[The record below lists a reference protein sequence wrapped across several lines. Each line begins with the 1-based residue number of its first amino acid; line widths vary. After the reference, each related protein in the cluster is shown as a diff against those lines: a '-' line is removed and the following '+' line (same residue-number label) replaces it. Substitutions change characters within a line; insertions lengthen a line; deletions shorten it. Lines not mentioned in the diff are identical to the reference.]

1 MASYYSDPNLQAALL
16 AQAGYEAERQ
26 KEGGDQ
32 GGGFLDTLGKAALIA
47 GAGTAAALGG
57 RRLLRNRAAAGA
69 TKQVSVE
76 DLGNIGRNAEDTVRR
91 AAGRAQT
98 TPPPSQRPPAPSQPP
113 TARPTPGGMVERLG
127 TMEENARVARAE
139 RMPGIVQ
146 TDLSNISP
154 ERARATLGIQ
164 KVSVEDLSNPPAA
177 TGGQGLLGQF
187 SPYGQLQEGVDDVVS
202 EIKALPPTRFSG
214 TDFLTN
220 QLGGRGYIQQTVLD
234 RAAEQAAGDLID
246 EVSAFSNKGAR
257 SEIARQ
263 AASIQSQERKNLWNL
278 VSDIQNETLV
288 NQQQT
293 TRAFNVDQAINALE
307 SGEDQMTG
315 RTMSALQ
322 RNEDVDIGTVD
333 RLQDT
338 YEAPLRTQ
346 TEPTEAL
353 ANQQDASV
361 NAVADMLPDGRPLDQ
376 AEGIDL
382 RTGQRF
388 SLNTP
393 RQTRTGLGPG
403 QTVEMTSQP
412 VSTTGFVKDFIAKQR
427 GDITSQL
434 EQEGGAA
441 TTGRVEKELASR
453 LGPKSYEYG
462 SEFTKT
468 KQAMEVGLEDPR
480 YLQAASLSAM
490 PNTRMVG
497 GTEFNVDVKDVMQDD
512 PELAFRKP
520 FISEQTAINS
530 EQDFI
535 NKQNEVKN
543 WLGGVRLEVTPRIN
557 ALAKQQAALGEQQN
571 MLLYSLNQRPDRELG
586 QQLRN
591 VANQMQNNES
601 ELNFLNNRLAGA
613 TNTANEQLEEL
624 SKWTPSTLVDW
635 SGEGT
640 VVRPR
645 RTAPDTMSFEAEG
658 GELSNIERGS
668 RMAQPGPDD
677 LEIVPGGL
685 LSGGRAKVVSNIGQ
699 DIGFDPQTGQRIL
712 VPLVD
717 ADTGENIV
725 QKLAGKRMGQD
736 IGVRGRGGSAG
747 MDTNASIG
755 IYGPELGPYGTA
767 AQTKTGAYTQEA
779 SQVPSLVNSEPV
791 PRRQSGGFFKY
802 PQQREADPAKYAQ
815 TPTSQRQESVRL
827 SEAVRKGQMQIPQ
840 MQGPIQSPGDPSKYF
855 EYNLWDKFNKV
866 TPQSP
871 VQLSFSSDIVPPIAE
886 ARTTAADIA
895 TQQLEAYMSKL
906 QRGRSTPLSSEIVIQ
921 PKLFETPGSAQ
932 MFLPLA
938 TGQQRTINTGTIKP
952 AVLKPIRAQGQRQA
966 GPLAFQPNLL
976 S

>member
-16 AQAGYEAERQ
+16 AQAAYEADRQ

-32 GGGFLDTLGKAALIA
+32 GGGFIDALGKAALVA
-47 GAGTAAALGG
+47 GAGVAAGLGAK
-57 RRLLRNRAAAGA
+57 RLLANRAARTA
-69 TKQVSVE
+69 TQNVSVE
-76 DLGNIGRNAEDTVRR
+76 DLGSTARKAEETVRR
-91 AAGRAQT
+91 AAGRQQT
-98 TPPPSQRPPAPSQPP
+98 APPPSQRPPAPSQPP

-164 KVSVEDLSNPPAA
+164 KVSVEDLGNPPAA

-202 EIKALPPTRFSG
+202 EIKALPPTRPSG
-214 TDFLTN
+214 TDFLAN
-220 QLGGRGYIQQTVLD
+220 QLGGRGYIEQTVLN

-278 VSDIQNETLV
+278 VSEIQNETLV

-322 RNEDVDIGTVD
+322 RNEDIDIGTVD

-346 TEPTEAL
+346 TQPTEAL
-353 ANQQDASV
+353 ANRQDASV
-361 NAVADMLPDGRPLDQ
+361 NAVADMMPDGRPLDQ

-403 QTVEMTSQP
+403 QSVEMTSQP

-427 GDITSQL
+427 GNIASQL

-480 YLQAASLSAM
+480 YLQAASLSQM
-490 PNTRMVG
+490 PNTRMVS
-497 GTEFNVDVKDVMQDD
+497 GTEFDVNIKDVMQDD

-571 MLLYSLNQRPDRELG
+571 MLLYSLNQKPDRELG

-640 VVRPR
+640 VVRPK

-658 GELSNIERGS
+658 GELSNIERGA
-668 RMAQPGPDD
+668 RMAQPGPND

-685 LSGGRAKVVSNIGQ
+685 LSGGRAKSVSNINA
-699 DIGFDPQTGQRIL
+699 FDPETGEPLKMQAASRTSIRGENSGESYSDILSSEDMYGVQRAAMGASSTSPEAAISPSNSPSAWRLPAGSRKQGKQTVNVVVAGGRKYENYPELSQKLDQTISQLNIPEGMSVKIVSGGARG
-712 VPLVD
+712 
-717 ADTGENIV
+717 ADT
-725 QKLAGKRMGQD
+725 LAERYAQE
-736 IGVRGRGGSAG
+736 RGLGLQVFPANWNEQGLSAGTLRNTQMAKEGDVLVAFPGGSGTENMIRQMTQDFGKPAYR
-747 MDTNASIG
+747 ASDMV
-755 IYGPELGPYGTA
+755 T
-767 AQTKTGAYTQEA
+767 
-779 SQVPSLVNSEPV
+779 
-791 PRRQSGGFFKY
+791 
-802 PQQREADPAKYAQ
+802 Q
-815 TPTSQRQESVRL
+815 TPTPQKQESFDVARQL
-827 SEAVRKGQMQIPQ
+827 RQLQLTGKPGEA
-840 MQGPIQSPGDPSKYF
+840 QSF
-855 EYNLWDKFNKV
+855 LDKMMK
-866 TPQSP
+866 
-871 VQLSFSSDIVPPIAE
+871 
-886 ARTTAADIA
+886 
-895 TQQLEAYMSKL
+895 
-906 QRGRSTPLSSEIVIQ
+906 QRGVSVAGGTFSTL
-921 PKLFETPGSAQ
+921 
-932 MFLPLA
+932 
-938 TGQQRTINTGTIKP
+938 R
-952 AVLKPIRAQGQRQA
+952 
-966 GPLAFQPNLL
+966 
-976 S
+976 

>member
-32 GGGFLDTLGKAALIA
+32 GGGFIDALGKAALIA

-98 TPPPSQRPPAPSQPP
+98 PPPPSQRPPAPNQPP

-127 TMEENARVARAE
+127 VMEENARVARAE

-146 TDLSNISP
+146 TDLSRLLNPSELTTKEGIEGFFRQSP
-154 ERARATLGIQ
+154 
-164 KVSVEDLSNPPAA
+164 S
-177 TGGQGLLGQF
+177 
-187 SPYGQLQEGVDDVVS
+187 YGQLPTVAQEVVS
-202 EIKALPPTRFSG
+202 EVKALPPARTTG
-214 TDFLTN
+214 TDFLAD
-220 QLGGRGYIQQTVLD
+220 QLSGRGYIEQSVLD

-278 VSDIQNETLV
+278 VSEIQNETLV

-293 TRAFNVDQAINALE
+293 TRAFNVDQAINAME

-322 RNEDVDIGTVD
+322 RNEDIDIGTVD

-346 TEPTEAL
+346 TQPTEAL
-353 ANQQDASV
+353 ANRQDASV

-403 QTVEMTSQP
+403 QSVEMTSQP

-453 LGPKSYEYG
+453 LGSKSYEYG

-480 YLQAASLSAM
+480 YLQATSLSAM

-497 GTEFNVDVKDVMQDD
+497 GTEFDVDVKDVMQDD

-557 ALAKQQAALGEQQN
+557 ALAKQQKALGEQQN

-591 VANQMQNNES
+591 VANQMQSNES
-601 ELNFLNNRLAGA
+601 ELNFLNNRLTGA

-658 GELSNIERGS
+658 GEISNIERGS
-668 RMAQPGPDD
+668 RMAQPGPND

-725 QKLAGKRMGQD
+725 QKLAGKRMGED
-736 IGVRGRGGSAG
+736 VGVRGRGGSAG

-755 IYGPELGPYGTA
+755 IYGVELGPYGTA

-791 PRRQSGGFFKY
+791 PRRSGGFFKY

-815 TPTSQRQESVRL
+815 TPTPQRQESVRL
-827 SEAVRKGQMQIPQ
+827 SEAVRKGQLQIPST
-840 MQGPIQSPGDPSKYF
+840 QGPMQSSVDPNKYF
-855 EYNLWDKFNKV
+855 EYNLWDKFNKPA
-866 TPQSP
+866 PQSLT
-871 VQLSFSSDIVPPIAE
+871 QLNFPSDVVPSVAR
-886 ARTTAADIA
+886 ARTTAADVA
-895 TQQLEAYMSKL
+895 ANQLEQYMSKL
-906 QRGRSTPLSSEIVIQ
+906 QRGRTTPLTSEVRIQ
-921 PKLFETPGSAQ
+921 PTLF
-932 MFLPLA
+932 
-938 TGQQRTINTGTIKP
+938 
-952 AVLKPIRAQGQRQA
+952 
-966 GPLAFQPNLL
+966 
-976 S
+976 

>member
-1 MASYYSDPNLQAALL
+1 MPSYYSDPNLQAALL

-32 GGGFLDTLGKAALIA
+32 SSGFLDAVGKAALVA
-47 GAGTAAALGG
+47 GAGTLAALGG
-57 RRLLRNRAAAGA
+57 RRLLANRAARTA
-69 TKQVSVE
+69 TQNVSVE
-76 DLGNIGRNAEDTVRR
+76 DLGSTARKAEETVRR
-91 AAGRAQT
+91 AASRQQAA
-98 TPPPSQRPPAPSQPP
+98 PPPSQRPPAPSQPP

-146 TDLSNISP
+146 TDLSRLLNPSKP
-154 ERARATLGIQ
+154 TAEEGIQ
-164 KVSVEDLSNPPAA
+164 
-177 TGGQGLLGQF
+177 GFFRQ
-187 SPYGQLQEGVDDVVS
+187 SPSYGQLPEVAQEVAS
-202 EIKALPPTRFSG
+202 EVKALPPARTTG
-214 TDFLTN
+214 TDFLTS
-220 QLGGRGYIQQTVLD
+220 QLGGRGYIDQVVLD

-278 VSDIQNETLV
+278 VSEIQNETLV
-288 NQQQT
+288 NQQQA
-293 TRAFNVDQAINALE
+293 TRTFNVDQAINALE

-322 RNEDVDIGTVD
+322 RNEDIDIGAVD

-346 TEPTEAL
+346 TQPTEAL

-393 RQTRTGLGPG
+393 RQTRTGLGLG

-427 GDITSQL
+427 GNITSQL

-441 TTGRVEKELASR
+441 TTGRIEKELASR

-480 YLQAASLSAM
+480 YLQATSLSAM

-557 ALAKQQAALGEQQN
+557 ALAKQQEALGEQQN

-591 VANQMQNNES
+591 VANQMQSNES

-640 VVRPR
+640 VVRPK

-658 GELSNIERGS
+658 GELSNIERGA
-668 RMAQPGPDD
+668 RMAQPGPND

-717 ADTGENIV
+717 ADTGENII
-725 QKLAGKRMGQD
+725 QKLAGKRMGED

-747 MDTNASIG
+747 MDANASIG
-755 IYGPELGPYGTA
+755 IYGAELGPYGTA

-791 PRRQSGGFFKY
+791 PRRSGGFFKY
-802 PQQREADPAKYAQ
+802 PQQREADPAKYAK
-815 TPTSQRQESVRL
+815 TPTPQGQESFDVARQL
-827 SEAVRKGQMQIPQ
+827 RQLQLTGKPGEA
-840 MQGPIQSPGDPSKYF
+840 QSF
-855 EYNLWDKFNKV
+855 LDKMMK
-866 TPQSP
+866 
-871 VQLSFSSDIVPPIAE
+871 
-886 ARTTAADIA
+886 
-895 TQQLEAYMSKL
+895 
-906 QRGRSTPLSSEIVIQ
+906 QRGVSGAGGTFSTL
-921 PKLFETPGSAQ
+921 
-932 MFLPLA
+932 
-938 TGQQRTINTGTIKP
+938 R
-952 AVLKPIRAQGQRQA
+952 
-966 GPLAFQPNLL
+966 
-976 S
+976 

>member
-16 AQAGYEAERQ
+16 AQAAYEADRQ
-26 KEGGDQ
+26 QEGGDQ

-57 RRLLRNRAAAGA
+57 RRLLANRAARGA

-91 AAGRAQT
+91 AASRAQT
-98 TPPPSQRPPAPSQPP
+98 APAPSQPP
-113 TARPTPGGMVERLG
+113 PSRPSPGGMIERLG
-127 TMEENARVARAE
+127 TMEENARIARAE
-139 RMPGIVQ
+139 RMPGVMQ
-146 TDLSNISP
+146 ADLSGVSP
-154 ERARATLGIQ
+154 ERARATLGTPIDRLLNPTNPTAEEGIQ
-164 KVSVEDLSNPPAA
+164 
-177 TGGQGLLGQF
+177 GFFRQ
-187 SPYGQLQEGVDDVVS
+187 SPSYGQLPDVVQEVAS
-202 EIKALPPTRFSG
+202 EIKALPPARTTS
-214 TDFLTN
+214 TDFLSG
-220 QLGGRGYIQQTVLD
+220 QLGGRGYIEQTVLN

-278 VSDIQNETLV
+278 VNDIQNETLV

-322 RNEDVDIGTVD
+322 RNEDIDIGTVD

-346 TEPTEAL
+346 AEPTEAL
-353 ANQQDASV
+353 ANRQDASV
-361 NAVADMLPDGRPLDQ
+361 NAVADMMPDGRPLDQ

-388 SLNTP
+388 SLNTS

-403 QTVEMTSQP
+403 QSVEMTSQP

-427 GDITSQL
+427 GDIASQL

-453 LGPKSYEYG
+453 LGSKSYEYG

-480 YLQAASLSAM
+480 YLQATSLSAM

-557 ALAKQQAALGEQQN
+557 TLAKQQQALGEQQN

-591 VANQMQNNES
+591 VANQMQSNES

-613 TNTANEQLEEL
+613 TNVANEQLEEL

-668 RMAQPGPDD
+668 RMAQPGPND
-677 LEIVPGGL
+677 LEIAPGGL
-685 LSGGRAKVVSNIGQ
+685 LSGGRARSVSNIGQ
-699 DIGFDPQTGQRIL
+699 DIGFDPETGERVV

-717 ADTGENIV
+717 ETGERIV
-725 QKLAGKRMGQD
+725 QKLAGKRMGAD
-736 IGVRGRGGSAG
+736 VGVRGRGGVAG
-747 MDTNASIG
+747 LDTNASIG
-755 IYGPELGPYGTA
+755 IYGAELGPYGTA

-791 PRRQSGGFFKY
+791 PRRQSGGFFTY
-802 PQQREADPAKYAQ
+802 PQQREANPAKYAQ
-815 TPTSQRQESVRL
+815 TPTPQRQESVRL

-886 ARTTAADIA
+886 ARTTAADVA
-895 TQQLEAYMSKL
+895 AQQLEAYMGKL
-906 QRGRSTPLSSEIVIQ
+906 QRGRSTPLSSEVVIQ
-921 PKLFETPGSAQ
+921 PKLLEDPGPAQ

-938 TGQQRTINTGTIKP
+938 TGQQRTINTGVIKP
-952 AVLKPIRAQGQRQA
+952 AVLKPIRAQGQRQV
-966 GPLAFQPNLL
+966 GPLVFQPNLL